1 MKRFLVALL
10 LISTAHAQTAPS
22 PAQVGIQ
29 PGASP
34 SSDPATLSVLDP
46 TKTWALMG
54 TVDPV
59 THQFTAAG
67 SSSGGGGA
75 STAIP
80 GAFQDGWSVTH
91 GFTTDPACTS
101 PTAACSLVALTRA
114 MWNAIQSG
122 VAAPGAAF
130 PNPAV
135 GFAGDGSGLTVPVY
149 EADGPGA
156 PINVSA
162 AGTVQI
168 VLPPSGKRLFITGVS
183 LVGTGT
189 GTTGAFKYGTQT
201 TTPCDTASH
210 PLTGAYPPGAPVNLG
225 GGLGSL
231 WALPTDNQLCL
242 TVVGTSPQYSGF
254 VAYTSAP

>member
-10 LISTAHAQTAPS
+10 FVSAAHAQTAPS

-34 SSDPATLSVLDP
+34 SSDPAILSVLDP
-46 TKTWALMG
+46 TKTWATMG

-59 THQFTAAG
+59 THLFTAAG

-75 STAIP
+75 SSAIP

-91 GFTTDPACTS
+91 GTTGDPACAH
-101 PTAACSLVALTRA
+101 PGNACSLVALTRA

-122 VAAPGAAF
+122 VAAPGALF

-135 GFAGDGSGLTVPVY
+135 GFAGNGGGLTVPVY

-156 PINVSA
+156 PINISA
-162 AGTVQI
+162 AGTTQV

-210 PLTGAYPPGAPVNLG
+210 VLTGPYPPGAPVSLG

-231 WALPTDNQLCL
+231 WVLPTDNQLCL
-242 TVVGTSPQYSGF
+242 VVTGSSPQYSGF
-254 VAYTSAP
+254 VALTSAP